1 MTLPTP
7 KLERWKYTNLPARLK
22 KFEAEAD
29 DYSAIMVK
37 ALADR
42 FAEAM
47 AEYMHEQVRKVHWG
61 YAADEALDNA
71 ELIKES
77 YSGIRPA
84 PGYPCQPDHT
94 EKETLFRLLDAGR
107 IGMELTSSFAMTP
120 AASVSGLYM
129 AHPESVYFAVGRIER
144 DQVEDY
150 ARRKGMEL
158 RTAERWLGPILN
170 YDPSEADQAAA

>member
-1 MTLPTP
+1 
-7 KLERWKYTNLPARLK
+7 
-22 KFEAEAD
+22 
-29 DYSAIMVK
+29 
-37 ALADR
+37 
-42 FAEAM
+42 
-47 AEYMHEQVRKVHWG
+47 MHEQVRKTHWG

-71 ELIKES
+71 ELIKEA

-94 EKETLFRLLDAGR
+94 EKQTLFRLLEADR
-107 IGMELTSSFAMTP
+107 IGMALTSSYAMTP

-150 ARRKGMEL
+150 AKRKGMSL
-158 RTAERWLGPILN
+158 REAERWLGPILN
-170 YDPSEADQAAA
+170 YDPSEVEEVAA